1 MARDPEIRNGGQTMR
16 RRLTLA
22 AVMGTLLV
30 LAQAA
35 TAAAAVPAT
44 ATRPAGSV
52 QQTAATLRGAV
63 DPQGLPTSWHFEYGE
78 TTAYGT
84 QTPPRSAGRGTVA
97 RDVSFRVESLTPGT
111 LYHYRVVATNADG
124 TSVGA
129 DRTFRTDL
137 PPAARPTI
145 LGTAPFSPYANS
157 VTLTAA
163 LDPGGASTTYRFEL
177 GTTPAYGLQTP
188 VQTLAA
194 GVQPVSV
201 RAPVGGLQERQTYH
215 FRIVA
220 SNRAGTTVGPDATFQ
235 TGPFPL
241 ARLGVNTRP
250 ERQRRSHPYFVTTG
264 VLALPPGVGVAD
276 GCQGI
281 VGVRFT
287 SKSRTVAGK
296 RVRLT
301 PGRCSYRLRVRALPP
316 AGRDQLRVH
325 VRFYGNAILTP
336 TDARSFLVGF
346 RQT

>member
-1 MARDPEIRNGGQTMR
+1 MR
-16 RRLTLA
+16 RPFALA
-22 AVMGTLLV
+22 AATSAA
-30 LAQAA
+30 LALATAA
-35 TAAAAVPAT
+35 TATAAVPAT
-44 ATRPAGSV
+44 ATRPAASV

-63 DPQGLPTSWHFEYGE
+63 DPQGLPTTYHFEYGE
-78 TTAYGT
+78 TTAYGAA
-84 QTPPRSAGRGTVA
+84 TPQRGAGRGTVA
-97 RDVSFRVESLTPGT
+97 RDVSFRVEGLTPGT
-111 LYHYRVVATNADG
+111 TYHYRVVATNADG
-124 TSVGA
+124 ASVGA
-129 DRTFRTDL
+129 DRTFRTRL

-163 LDPGGASTTYRFEL
+163 LDPGGARTSYRFEL

-188 VQTLAA
+188 VRTVAA

-201 RAPVGGLQERQTYH
+201 RVPVGGLQARQTYH

-220 SNRAGTTVGPDATFQ
+220 SNRAGTTAGPDTTFQ

-241 ARLGVNTRP
+241 AKLSVRTRP
-250 ERQRRSHPYFVTTG
+250 QRQRRSHPYFVTTG

-287 SKSRTVAGK
+287 SKSRTVASK
-296 RVRLT
+296 RMRLR

-316 AGRDQLRVH
+316 AGRDKLRVH

-336 TDARSFLVGF
+336 ADARSFLVGL
-346 RQT
+346 RG